1 MRSTSLTGTRTSLAT
16 SRGLQHLPAGRCR
29 RGGVPLI
36 LRSCRCRRVLPIT
49 TLTGR
54 NVGPCLR
61 FENVAA
67 LRGSGLILKGMKGI
81 PGLGSFFRARPA
93 NKGLRAG
100 DGVFR
105 RPPDTP
111 RVRLC
116 LKSGFRRENLL
127 GKRRLVANRAQHCP
141 ASLSSTSAKYR
152 QTRPLPE
159 LRM

>member
-29 RGGVPLI
+29 RVGVPLI

-61 FENVAA
+61 FENVG
-67 LRGSGLILKGMKGI
+67 RFEFSRGMKGI

-105 RPPDTP
+105 RPPDAP